1 MRFVHEH
8 EQAVDFKASTESR
21 KRLVE
26 IDFFCRARIKVLRVL
41 VGDLPSKNG
50 EHEDAEECPGCLG
63 GFGVAEN
70 LEVEEGAPEEVRD
83 VLHDCGC

>member
-26 IDFFCRARIKVLRVL
+26 IDFFCRVRMKVLVSN
-41 VGDLPSKNG
+41 LPSENG
-50 EHEDAEECPGCLG
+50 EHEDAEQCPGY
-63 GFGVAEN
+63 FSSFEVTEN